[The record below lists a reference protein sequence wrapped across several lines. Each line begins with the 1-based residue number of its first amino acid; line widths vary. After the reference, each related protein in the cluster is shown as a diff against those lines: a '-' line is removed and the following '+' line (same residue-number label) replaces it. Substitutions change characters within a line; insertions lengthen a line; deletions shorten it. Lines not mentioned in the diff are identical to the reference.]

1 MDYEY
6 SDYCGTPD
14 LNALLDAQNAFHA
27 GKPIPEGIEIEE
39 LTIIIHDEKL
49 GSMRVSTGDGE
60 DTEFDIPK
68 MTVEGTGEVIETI
81 FVEFYEQLSSL
92 PPHLA
97 CLKVRRFAFSGNHF
111 NSIFEIL

>member
-6 SDYCGTPD
+6 SDYCGTPA
-14 LNALLDAQNAFHA
+14 LNALLDAQDAFHA
-27 GKPIPEGIEIEE
+27 GKPIPKGIEIEE

-68 MTVEGTGEVIETI
+68 MTVEGTGEVIQTN
-81 FVEFYEQLSSL
+81 FVEFYEQVSSL